1 MLSRERHA
9 HGVAGHGAEMV
20 DQTGEAIDAVAIGVA
35 LDRLLGPRGWR
46 GLCRHHRRRALGA
59 RAIEIGV
66 VEQERGQR
74 LAQMPFDIIGEHAQK
89 DMGPHAIGIPV
100 PNGADLEIDGLHG
113 AERPLDPR
121 EIFVRLDRMRSA
133 EILGRHGGPDDI
145 DAIEPGFGRDLRG
158 LAGKGEVA
166 IADIEGEVFGHLL
179 GVHDFANRRSRSLQR
194 PTARAV

>member
-1 MLSRERHA
+1 
-9 HGVAGHGAEMV
+9 
-20 DQTGEAIDAVAIGVA
+20 
-35 LDRLLGPRGWR
+35 
-46 GLCRHHRRRALGA
+46 
-59 RAIEIGV
+59 
-66 VEQERGQR
+66 
-74 LAQMPFDIIGEHAQK
+74 
-89 DMGPHAIGIPV
+89 MGPHAIGIPV
-100 PNGADLEIDGLHG
+100 PNGADLEINGLHG

-179 GVHDFANRRSRSLQR
+179 GVHHFANRQADLSSRAQMR
-194 PTARAV
+194 PLAADLRLDA